1 MGMSRLPASWQA
13 RLEASSVKWRGRR
26 RRSSTLVLLGALVL
40 LHVVLAGLVLRRV
53 VLPVS

>member
-53 VLPVS
+53 VLPVP